1 MTGPRANRGL
11 KNHQGKDD
19 RKVCLLTNFFELRV
33 ERMDIEPTLRAVC
46 AGFEAGE
53 WRYSGLSKYLIR
65 DCLLDFA
72 LTYDEKQAINAEN
85 AGRQLAEAAAW
96 LYATPKYKARGEI
109 GELLLHVIMKQF
121 YAGRPIVAKVYFKD
135 AANDTVKGFDS
146 VHVCGSGDQIELW
159 LGEVKFYSE
168 INRAIRD
175 VTKELEKHLAFDYL
189 KAEFTAIR
197 RKLQASPEDEAIILA
212 LTDKNVSLDKVISR
226 ICIPVLL
233 TYDST
238 VMGAAVE
245 VTESFRAAFKKEVES
260 IYDTF
265 KSKLPSLSFR
275 VNLCLFPLGSKA
287 KLSSKFHE
295 VLTKCQTLN

>member
-1 MTGPRANRGL
+1 
-11 KNHQGKDD
+11 
-19 RKVCLLTNFFELRV
+19 
-33 ERMDIEPTLRAVC
+33 MDIDPTLRTVC

-53 WRYSGLSKYLIR
+53 WRSSGLSKYLIR

-96 LYATPKYKARGEI
+96 LYATPKYKSRGEI

-121 YAGRPIVAKVYFKD
+121 YGGRPIIAKVYFKD

-168 INRAIRD
+168 IDRAIRD
-175 VTKELEKHLAFDYL
+175 VTNELEKHLAFDYL

-197 RKLQASPEDEAIILA
+197 RKLQASPEDEALIIS

-226 ICIPVLL
+226 ICVPVLL
-233 TYDST
+233 TYNSAT
-238 VMGAAVE
+238 VGAADGI
-245 VTESFRAAFKKEVES
+245 TESFATALAKEVKL
-260 IYDTF
+260 IYEKF
-265 KSKLPSLSFR
+265 SKSLPSLSFR
-275 VNLCLFPLGSKA
+275 VHLCLFPLGSKA
-287 KLSSKFHE
+287 TLSSKFHE
-295 VLTKCQTLN
+295 VLTACQTLN